1 MPALPT
7 RASALLLAALL
18 AAPLAGCGA
27 DTSGFLSHP
36 VQARGNRVD
45 PDQLAQLVAGTS
57 TRNDALAL
65 LGSPSARATFDDN
78 TWLYIGE
85 LTKPVIGAT
94 NAVHDQQT
102 VTLAFD
108 QRGILR
114 EIQTRGLADSVP
126 VDLVSRTTP
135 SPGNETSFLQ
145 QLLGNVGRFNPGGP
159 IGSSASPRSN
169 Y

>member
-1 MPALPT
+1 MPAFLPALPP
-7 RASALLLAALL
+7 RLPALMLVLLLA
-18 AAPLAGCGA
+18 GCSI
-27 DTSGFLSHP
+27 DTTGFLSHP

-45 PDQLAQLVAGTS
+45 PDVLAQLVPGTS

-65 LGSPSARATFDDN
+65 LGSPSARAVFDDN

-94 NAVHDQQT
+94 NSIHDQQT
-102 VTLAFD
+102 VALTFD
-108 QRGILR
+108 QGGILR
-114 EIQTRGLADSVP
+114 GVQTKGMADSVP
-126 VDLVSRTTP
+126 VDLATRTTP
-135 SPGNETSFLQ
+135 SPGNESSFLQ

-159 IGSSASPRSN
+159 MGSAAPRSN